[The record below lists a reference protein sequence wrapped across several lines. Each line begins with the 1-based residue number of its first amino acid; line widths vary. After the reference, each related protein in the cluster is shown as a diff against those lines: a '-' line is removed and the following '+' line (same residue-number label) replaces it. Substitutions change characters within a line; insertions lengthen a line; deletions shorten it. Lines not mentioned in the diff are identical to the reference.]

1 MAKKMTNAD
10 RPRQGRP
17 EVQTQIRLWTRR
29 QMADYLN
36 CSISHLD
43 NMRQRGEG
51 PEWQRFGGLIRYS
64 VPPEARA

>member
-10 RPRQGRP
+10 RPRRGRP
-17 EVQTQIRLWTRR
+17 EVQTGFWTRR
-29 QMADYLN
+29 QMAQYLS
-36 CSISHLD
+36 CSVSHLD
-43 NMRQRGEG
+43 NLRQRGEG